1 MSSQLTSLTYYQV
14 AQAKKQA
21 HFYWKFCKDEI
32 STQERIWKTMFLKFE
47 HYDLAKWSFSLWIF
61 ERTFFNKLTKRS
73 YGWIQEK
80 NSKK

>member
-1 MSSQLTSLTYYQV
+1 V
-14 AQAKKQA
+14 
-21 HFYWKFCKDEI
+21 KFLIMD
-32 STQERIWKTMFLKFE
+32 
-47 HYDLAKWSFSLWIF
+47 F